1 MIMGNTDFGK
11 AMNILSEQYDKEDGT
26 LLMSSEQEEKYAA
39 MVKKVAAE
47 NDCKINSK
55 KMKGTLSV
63 LQ

>member
-55 KMKGTLSV
+55 K
-63 LQ
+63 